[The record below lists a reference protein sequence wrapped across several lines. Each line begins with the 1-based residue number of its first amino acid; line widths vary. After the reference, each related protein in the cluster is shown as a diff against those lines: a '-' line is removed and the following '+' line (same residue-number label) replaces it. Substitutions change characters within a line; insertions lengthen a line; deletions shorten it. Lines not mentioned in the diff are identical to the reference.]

1 MGNDSQYTELYFR
14 NSHIGEDYDARIH
27 NKFEVSIFGLEKY
40 FLGKI
45 FSGIQGKN
53 KSYLDFACGTGRILA
68 FVNECFTFS
77 EYVGCDS
84 SPAMIEVAKN
94 KAVKGNVRFVVGD
107 LSDNPNLL
115 PQEHFDVVTAFRLI
129 VNLESEFRTPLLKRL
144 GYSIKPG
151 GTLII
156 NNHMNRYSFLGI
168 AALFMHRV
176 LGFPLKSDL
185 RAFEEGRRRII
196 NTMSEREARYVLKN
210 AGFEIVGIV
219 RFTFVPGHKNVI
231 LLPQR
236 MLARLELLLSKIPLL
251 NFFCKD
257 QIYVCVKK

>member
-1 MGNDSQYTELYFR
+1 MSNDSQYTELYFR

-68 FVNECFTFS
+68 FVNECFTFG

-84 SPAMIEVAKN
+84 SPAMIDVAKE
-94 KAVKGNVRFVVGD
+94 KIARGNVRFVVGD
-107 LSDNPNLL
+107 LSSNPNIL
-115 PQEHFDVVTAFRLI
+115 PKDHFDVVTAFRLI
-129 VNLESEFRTPLLKRL
+129 LNLEPEFRIPLLKLL
-144 GYSIKPG
+144 GRSIKPC

-156 NNHMNRYSFLGI
+156 NNHMNRYSLLGI
-168 AALFMHRV
+168 TALFMHRV
-176 LGFPLKSDL
+176 LGFPLKSNL
-185 RAFEEGRRRII
+185 RALGEGRRRII
-196 NTMSEREARYVLKN
+196 NTMSEREARHVLKN
-210 AGFEIVGIV
+210 AGFEIVKII

-231 LLPQR
+231 LVPQR
-236 MLARLELLLSKIPLL
+236 IFVRLELLLSKIPLL